1 MLLQHPSSIVHRDLL
16 VHQVHNRRRRRL
28 RRRLQ
33 LKVFFGDV
41 TDLVKMGDN
50 YRLLIVPF

>member
-16 VHQVHNRRRRRL
+16 VHQVHSRR

-50 YRLLIVPF
+50 DRLIVPS